1 MKFHGCQNDKDK
13 FDLLDLN
20 YNLPM
25 LKSTI
30 KFKCSHFAV

>member
-30 KFKCSHFAV
+30 KF